1 MSEEPPIH
9 TGVDD
14 VHAHPRHTGSR
25 WVDLALALSAV
36 FISAVSLAV
45 AIDHGRTERQ
55 LVAANSWPFLR
66 EMLDNGFNDGKSVA
80 MGVSNGGVGP
90 AKVVSYEVFYQ
101 GQPVSSG
108 LDLLRKCCGLPPG
121 AGYGSK
127 WLPKG
132 ISYSIVDNQVLR
144 PGEENPVIQ
153 VFRSTSPEMADN
165 FSKALLKLSFRAC
178 YCSVFDECF
187 ESSLGD
193 TRQRQVKACG
203 RPQHPFSPNGP

>member
-1 MSEEPPIH
+1 MSGEPPIH

-45 AIDHGRTERQ
+45 AVDHGRTERQ

-66 EMLDNGFNDGKSVA
+66 GLLDNGYGPNGNSA
-80 MGVSNGGVGP
+80 MGFSNAGVGP
-90 AKVVSYEVFYQ
+90 AKIVSFEVAYK
-101 GQPVSSG
+101 GQWASSN

-121 AGYGSK
+121 AGSGSPQ
-127 WLPKG
+127 LPTG
-132 ISYSIVDNQVLR
+132 FSYSMADNGVLR
-144 PGEENPVIQ
+144 PGEDNAVLQ
-153 VFRSTSPEMADN
+153 VYRKSSPEMAAK
-165 FSKALLKLSFRAC
+165 FSDALLKLSFRVC

-187 ESSLGD
+187 VGDLMD
-193 TRQRQVKACG
+193 TRQQRVKACD
-203 RPQHPFSPNGP
+203 PPKHPFAPNGP